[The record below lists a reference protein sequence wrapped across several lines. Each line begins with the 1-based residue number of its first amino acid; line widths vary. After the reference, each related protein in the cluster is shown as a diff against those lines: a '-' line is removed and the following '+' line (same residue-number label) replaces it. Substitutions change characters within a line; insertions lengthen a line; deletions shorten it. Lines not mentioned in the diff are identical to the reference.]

1 MQQIIIITK
10 IGKRNN
16 DLPIWLILLKI
27 SYVKFVPIIHPSKAL
42 NNGSGFLGSF
52 ISKLMAHKKPIKN
65 KGPNIHGRGISI
77 LYATKPPNTAK
88 KILKK

>member
-1 MQQIIIITK
+1 MI
-10 IGKRNN
+10 
-16 DLPIWLILLKI
+16 LIKI
-27 SYVKFVPIIHPSKAL
+27 SSVKLVPITHPSKAL
-42 NNGSGFLGSF
+42 NKGSGFLGSY
-52 ISKLMAHKKPIKN
+52 ISTLMAHKNPIKN